1 MTVKYTFIYPYIN
14 TLRNVFVRSYTMS
27 VRRSYLKLICFTEP
41 QYTSRLVTGQKYY
54 AMTV

>member
-27 VRRSYLKLICFTEP
+27 VRSYLKLICFTVV